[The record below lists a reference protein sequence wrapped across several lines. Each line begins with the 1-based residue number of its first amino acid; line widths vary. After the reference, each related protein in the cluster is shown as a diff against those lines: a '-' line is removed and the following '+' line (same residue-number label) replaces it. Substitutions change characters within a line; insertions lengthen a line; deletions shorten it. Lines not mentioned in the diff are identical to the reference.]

1 MPVPAHVPRSRRQR
15 GTGPPKPSLQADGEV
30 KSEAGRPPERGGL
43 VHFSP
48 FLASKKRH
56 CSFFEIHP
64 VPNYLGKFRL
74 SHPRLDGQPVFPA
87 VVPALREG
95 EPGFDVEQEFSGLG
109 RDLRGP
115 GDGQRHSGPA
125 AAPRHHPEHQGG
137 KLSAQGE
144 TQGGKRGTPGSGSGR
159 ETGRIGGLRKTTT
172 KIGRALEKSDRLS
185 HRGGMLSGKRDRF
198 NPENRTNFFPLD
210 TSSRFLHGSVPG
222 QLLFYPGSLPARNG
236 PEPRKGSCS
245 RLLSG
250 KRIHPDPFRIRHFW
264 PTFPP
269 RISYR
274 KSE

>member
-1 MPVPAHVPRSRRQR
+1 MGNDKGRS
-15 GTGPPKPSLQADGEV
+15 
-30 KSEAGRPPERGGL
+30 
-43 VHFSP
+43 F
-48 FLASKKRH
+48 
-56 CSFFEIHP
+56 C
-64 VPNYLGKFRL
+64 
-74 SHPRLDGQPVFPA
+74 FPA

-125 AAPRHHPEHQGG
+125 AAPRHHPEHQAG

-159 ETGRIGGLRKTTT
+159 ETGRTGSLRKTTT

-210 TSSRFLHGSVPG
+210 IDAMCTLPRMVWAGGNGLMWRPAAPG
-222 QLLFYPGSLPARNG
+222 KPFISMRRQQPSGNWPPSGQGPGERTRPSTTKENTPMTEEWKEIYRVLEEISEQQKILSG
-236 PEPRKGSCS
+236 GLM
-245 RLLSG
+245 RLLDILEKDKDSDGPSLSDTLRELVG
-250 KRIHPDPFRIRHFW
+250 KIDHL
-264 PTFPP
+264 TGVVQ
-269 RISYR
+269 R
-274 KSE
+274 KSL